1 MFDDTY
7 LKTISPDNQK
17 FITDILN
24 IFLKESKTI
33 LQLLQTAVE
42 NDNKED
48 IKKMAHKLKSGFHA
62 IGASS
67 MAEKA
72 KIIEHEYLTFSP
84 ETMAESL
91 ADITTHYKAFTQ
103 SITDYLSK
111 HA

>member
-1 MFDDTY
+1 MFDDAY
-7 LKTISPDNQK
+7 LKTIAGENQK
-17 FITDILN
+17 FIADILN
-24 IFLKESKTI
+24 IFLKESKTT

-42 NDNKED
+42 ADNKEA
-48 IKKMAHKLKSGFHA
+48 IQKMAHKLKSGFHA

-84 ETMAESL
+84 ETMVSSL
-91 ADITTHYKAFTQ
+91 ADITTHYNAFTQ
-103 SITDYLSK
+103 SIEEYLSE